1 MSPEEKEDMRA
12 RADDIAALLRG
23 QSPPVAAGILAMLV
37 LAAMIETRAKDREAA
52 IAGFVSTVRAHLA
65 KGDVS

>member
-23 QSPPVAAGILAMLV
+23 QSPPVAAGILAML